1 MIRLSATSQKLQAV
15 LTAAV
20 AANQPVATVNYSDQ
34 TTTAYSGGTQRAALN
49 STTAVD
55 ICDAPGAS
63 TVRDIDFLSIYNKD
77 TAAVEIT
84 VMVDVSATDYEQV
97 KVTLSAGDTLQ
108 YVHGMGW
115 RVTNTAGEV
124 KMGLSSAALYTK
136 TSGTATASQ
145 TSITGLSYTVGY
157 IEVFVNGVKL
167 AASDVTA
174 TNGTSVTVPAM
185 TTGDTYEVICWKPNA
200 TVLDAIPN
208 SIFDAKGD
216 IVAASAADTPVR
228 VAVGTDGYVLQADS
242 TATAGVAWA
251 SPQWAKNA
259 IINGAF
265 DIWQRGTSF
274 AAIATGAYSADRWK
288 YFVNGAAV
296 HTVSRS
302 TDVPTVAEAGVL
314 ANYSLLVDCTTADA
328 SMAAG
333 DFAYIA
339 QVIEGFNWR
348 KFAQRTITLSFW
360 VKATKTGTYCVSLR
374 NSGLDRSYVAEYTVS
389 TTATW
394 EKKTVTFTASPSA
407 GTWDYTT
414 GIGAYLSFAL
424 AAGSTYHTTAGAWQ
438 TGGYLATSSQVVA
451 TDDTANDFRLALVQL
466 EVGSVATAF
475 EIVDIGTELARCRR
489 YWRQSYDPEVA
500 AGTVSDVGRVEWQ
513 AAVATGA
520 GKYPMAGPI
529 DAGGMRTAPT
539 VTIYSTNT
547 GTAAKLYNASAAG
560 DIDAAALT
568 STNHVVIFGNG
579 VSVTE
584 FDTLRHQYTLS
595 AEL

>member
-1 MIRLSATSQKLQAV
+1 MIRLSATTQKLQAV
-15 LTAAV
+15 LAAAV

-34 TTTAYSGGTQRAALN
+34 TTSAYSGGTQRAALN

-55 ICDAPGAS
+55 ICDAPGAD

-77 TAAVEIT
+77 TSAVTIT

-115 RVTNTAGEV
+115 RVTNSAGEV

-167 AASDVTA
+167 ADSDITA

-185 TTGDTYEVICWKPNA
+185 TAGDAYEVITWKPNA

-216 IVAASAADTPVR
+216 IIAASAADTPAKVS
-228 VAVGTDGYVLQADS
+228 VGTDGYFLQADS
-242 TATAGVAWA
+242 SATAGVAWA
-251 SPQWAKNA
+251 SPANLGKNA

-274 AAIATGAYSADRWK
+274 AAIAIGAYSADRWA
-288 YFVNGAAV
+288 YIEVGDAV
-296 HTVSRS
+296 HTISRS

-328 SMAAG
+328 SVAAG
-333 DFAYIA
+333 DVVVIDQY
-339 QVIEGFNWR
+339 IEGYVWR
-348 KFAQRTITLSFW
+348 HFAQRNLTLSFW
-360 VKATKTGTYCVSLR
+360 VKATKTGTYCVALS
-374 NSGLDRSYVAEYTVS
+374 NSSNDRSIVYEYTVS
-389 TTATW
+389 AANTW
-394 EKKTVTFTASPSA
+394 EKKAINVTASPSA
-407 GTWDYTT
+407 GTWDYTN
-414 GIGAYLSFAL
+414 GKGAMVRFCLMS
-424 AAGSTYHTTAGAWQ
+424 GSTYQTSAGSWQ
-438 TGGYLATSSQVVA
+438 TGNYLATSNQVNA
-451 TDDTANDFRLALVQL
+451 CDSTSNDFRLALVQL
-466 EVGSVATAF
+466 EVGDVATDF
-475 EIVDIGTELARCRR
+475 EIRPYPTELEMCQR
-489 YWRQSYDPEVA
+489 YYQKTYNLSTNP
-500 AGTVSDVGRVEWQ
+500 GTATDVGVI
-513 AAVATGA
+513 A
-520 GKYPMAGPI
+520 GLASAIGYVWFQVQFRTRMRTTPSVTAYSPGSGSSGYVYDIQAGPATDRAASVSAI
-529 DAGGMRTAPT
+529 GECGASIQNSA
-539 VTIYSTNT
+539 V
-547 GTAAKLYNASAAG
+547 GTA
-560 DIDAAALT
+560 
-568 STNHVVIFGNG
+568 NG
-579 VSVTE
+579 G
-584 FDTLRHQYTLS
+584 FDVHYVAD